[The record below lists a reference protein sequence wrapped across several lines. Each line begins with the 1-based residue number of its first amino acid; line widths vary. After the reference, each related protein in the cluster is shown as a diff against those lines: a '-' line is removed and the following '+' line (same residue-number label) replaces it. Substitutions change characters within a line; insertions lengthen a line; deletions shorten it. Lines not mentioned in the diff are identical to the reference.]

1 MPSSMPSS
9 GPTGQPTGQPTSGP
23 TVLPLYDPPTS
34 QPTSRPTSIKENPIF
49 GGGVGSGNKSSNF
62 SDLSTQSAIII
73 FSCIGAIVLC
83 CFILFS
89 CYFQD
94 KYHNK
99 KEEEKLHSLV
109 EHHYN
114 EDEVALDDGEG
125 MPPSF
130 KYAYVSS
137 FSFFFFCF
145 QGILPNTSCSFSFY
159 SHVHFLIHLCALSHT
174 LMYTFSYIHV
184 HFLIHSCTL
193 SRTFMYTFSYTHV
206 HFSLMYRRWSGRH

>member
-9 GPTGQPTGQPTSGP
+9 GPTGQPTSQPTSGP
-23 TVLPLYDPPTS
+23 TVLPLFDPPTS
-34 QPTSRPTSIKENPIF
+34 QPTSRPTTINDNPLF
-49 GGGVGSGNKSSNF
+49 AGSRGGASSNF
-62 SDLSTQSAIII
+62 NSMSTQSAIII
-73 FSCIGAIVLC
+73 FSCIGAVVLC

-125 MPPSF
+125 ASTLQCLCLCVIIPLISTFSQTMILNG
-130 KYAYVSS
+130 YTS
-137 FSFFFFCF
+137 FSSVT
-145 QGILPNTSCSFSFY
+145 NTFY
-159 SHVHFLIHLCALSHT
+159 PLI
-174 LMYTFSYIHV
+174 FI
-184 HFLIHSCTL
+184 
-193 SRTFMYTFSYTHV
+193 
-206 HFSLMYRRWSGRH
+206 RWSWSY